1 MDNAVCGGPDTG
13 SSITS
18 TTPPI
23 SSAALNMIKAVIEM
37 GSPRFVAGLSY
48 NVGSLAMANSGPNTN
63 GSQFFIMTD
72 DYEFPKSYTIFG
84 KVTKGMD
91 VIKKIETTKTGAG
104 DRPVT
109 PVQMIKVTVND

>member
-48 NVGSLAMANSGPNTN
+48 NVGTCSAQGVSLPHPSPQHSHPPEPG
-63 GSQFFIMTD
+63 
-72 DYEFPKSYTIFG
+72 
-84 KVTKGMD
+84 
-91 VIKKIETTKTGAG
+91 
-104 DRPVT
+104 
-109 PVQMIKVTVND
+109 